1 MWGYWCTIIGLQ
13 VLLLFIEDILGYAIY
28 AVMHGAVAGTVK
40 PCQAVLIQMVGI
52 CEQPSLEEILLHI
65 LDNVL
70 HLTLAFWV

>member
-1 MWGYWCTIIGLQ
+1 
-13 VLLLFIEDILGYAIY
+13 
-28 AVMHGAVAGTVK
+28 MHGAVAGTVK

-65 LDNVL
+65 LDHVL